1 VHGVETVLFLVV
13 LGTVVAAF
21 AGRLRVPAPSLLVI
35 AGLVVALLPR
45 FPAVHVPP
53 EVVSLVVLPPLL
65 YAASEEL
72 PWRDLRAVWR
82 PVAVLAVGLVL
93 ASAAAVAAVTWAV
106 AAVPASM
113 AFVLGVGWA
122 STDPVAVS
130 ALGRRLA
137 LPAKVQ
143 ALVQAESLFND
154 ATSLV
159 LFQIAV
165 SFAVAGTAGP
175 AGGVVLHAAGQFA
188 VLAAG
193 GAAVGGV
200 IAAGVIPVRRR
211 VTDPVLETVLAL
223 ITPYAAFVAGEAL
236 HVSPVMAVIVA
247 GLVIGGRR
255 ERITTAQTRLQLHSV
270 YGTVIFLLES
280 VVFSLIGLQLPTL
293 IRDLSRAQAWPAEA
307 LAVAGT
313 LIVTRI
319 VWVFPLSAVSQRR
332 GGARR
337 PAWPVPAVVS
347 WAGARGVVPL
357 AAALSIPLTAAD
369 GAPLP
374 RRDLILVLATAV
386 IVVSLIVQGLTLE
399 PLVRRA
405 GIARTA
411 DARHEQT
418 MARLRLAEA
427 ALARL
432 DELAAGDCA
441 ADDVIDRAR
450 ASLQARIGRTRTRID
465 GTEAAE
471 PDGLTDRELRRDLN
485 AAEHAE
491 LARLYDDGTHQPGR
505 PPAASAQPGPGGHPA
520 QRATPTSPC
529 RASAPPSTRWF
540 LRQLACRDRGGPAPG
555 SRTGARTP
563 MPGGHARARR
573 PGRAAGWRQR
583 DTGHGPGSSGPPW
596 KRPAAPARPGGQR
609 PQPAHRQGGWPG

>member
-1 VHGVETVLFLVV
+1 VSQTGEVGGVHGVETILFLVV

-45 FPAVHVPP
+45 FPPVHVPP

-72 PWRDLRAVWR
+72 PWRDLRAMWR

-106 AAVPASM
+106 AAVPVSM
-113 AFVLGVGWA
+113 AFVLGAVLA

-130 ALGRRLA
+130 ALGRRLS
-137 LPAKVQ
+137 LPSRVQ
-143 ALVQAESLFND
+143 TLVQAESLFND

-175 AGGVVLHAAGQFA
+175 TAAGGVLLHAAGQFA

-193 GAAVGGV
+193 GAAAGAVV
-200 IAAGVIPVRRR
+200 AAGVIPVRRR
-211 VTDPVLETVLAL
+211 ITDPVLETVLAL
-223 ITPYAAFVAGEAL
+223 ITPYAAFVLGEVL

-247 GLVIGGRR
+247 GLAIGGRR
-255 ERITTAQTRLQLHSV
+255 DRITTAQTRLQLHSV

-293 IRDLSRAQAWPAEA
+293 VRDLSRAEAWPAEA
-307 LAVAGT
+307 LAVAAT
-313 LIVTRI
+313 LVAIRI
-319 VWVFPLSAVSQRR
+319 VWVFPLSAVIQRR
-332 GGARR
+332 AGARR
-337 PAWPVPAVVS
+337 LSWPVPAVVS

-357 AAALSIPLTAAD
+357 AAALSIPLTSAS

-374 RRDLILVLATAV
+374 RRDLILAIATAV
-386 IVVSLIVQGLTLE
+386 IVISLIVQGLTLE

-405 GIARTA
+405 GIARPDA
-411 DARHEQT
+411 ARHEET
-418 MARLRLAEA
+418 VARLRLAEA

-450 ASLQARIGRTRTRID
+450 ARLQARIGHTRTRID
-465 GTEAAE
+465 GSRAPE

-485 AAEHAE
+485 AAENAE
-491 LARLYDDGTHQPGR
+491 LARLYDDGTISQ
-505 PPAASAQPGPGGHPA
+505 
-520 QRATPTSPC
+520 AT
-529 RASAPPSTRWF
+529 
-540 LRQLACRDRGGPAPG
+540 
-555 SRTGARTP
+555 
-563 MPGGHARARR
+563 
-573 PGRAAGWRQR
+573 RQR
-583 DTGHGPGSSGPPW
+583 L
-596 KRPAAPARPGGQR
+596 QR
-609 PQPAHRQGGWPG
+609 GLDLEATRLSEQH

>member
-1 VHGVETVLFLVV
+1 VHGVETILFLVV

-35 AGLVVALLPR
+35 AGLMVALLPG
-45 FPAVHVPP
+45 FPPVHVPP
-53 EVVSLVVLPPLL
+53 DVVSLVVLPPLL

-113 AFVLGVGWA
+113 AFILGAVLA

-130 ALGRRLA
+130 ALGRRLS
-137 LPAKVQ
+137 LPPKVQ

-165 SFAVAGTAGP
+165 SFAVAGTASRTT
-175 AGGVVLHAAGQFA
+175 AGGVLLHAAGQFV
-188 VLAAG
+188 VLAVG

-200 IAAGVIPVRRR
+200 VAAGVIPVRHR

-223 ITPYAAFVAGEAL
+223 ITPYVAFVLGEVL

-247 GLVIGGRR
+247 GLAIGGRR
-255 ERITTAQTRLQLHSV
+255 DRITTAQTRLQLHSV
-270 YGTVIFLLES
+270 YQTVIFLLES

-293 IRDLSRAQAWPAEA
+293 IRDLSRAEAWPAEA
-307 LAVAGT
+307 LAVTAT
-313 LIVTRI
+313 LVAIRI
-319 VWVFPLSAVSQRR
+319 VWVFPLSAVIQRR
-332 GGARR
+332 GGVRR
-337 PAWPVPAVVS
+337 PSWPVPAVVS

-357 AAALSIPLTAAD
+357 AAALSIPLTSSS

-374 RRDLILVLATAV
+374 RRDLILVIATAV
-386 IVVSLIVQGLTLE
+386 IVISLVVQGLTLE

-405 GIARTA
+405 GIARPDA
-411 DARHEQT
+411 ARHEET
-418 MARLRLAEA
+418 VARLRLAEA
-427 ALARL
+427 SLARL
-432 DELAAGDCA
+432 DELAAGECA

-450 ASLQARIGRTRTRID
+450 ARLEARVGYTRARID
-465 GTEAAE
+465 GSRAPE
-471 PDGLTDRELRRDLN
+471 PDGLTDRQLRRDLN
-485 AAEHAE
+485 AAENAE
-491 LARLYDDGTHQPGR
+491 LARLYDDGTISQATR
-505 PPAASAQPGPGGHPA
+505 ERL
-520 QRATPTSPC
+520 QRGLDLEATRLSE
-529 RASAPPSTRWF
+529 
-540 LRQLACRDRGGPAPG
+540 
-555 SRTGARTP
+555 
-563 MPGGHARARR
+563 
-573 PGRAAGWRQR
+573 QR
-583 DTGHGPGSSGPPW
+583 
-596 KRPAAPARPGGQR
+596 
-609 PQPAHRQGGWPG
+609 